1 MCVCGCAGVC
11 AGVRVR
17 MGACVCAG
25 VRASVCVRVY
35 RPRPLLLKSNGRT
48 FLRPHFCF
56 TLLFVQFYAD
66 VRICLH
72 TPPHT
77 YIAGLTHRTCG

>member
-1 MCVCGCAGVC
+1 MCVC
-11 AGVRVR
+11 AGVRV
-17 MGACVCAG
+17 CVRVRVCVWARVS

-48 FLRPHFCF
+48 FLRLHFCF